1 VNVAVIA
8 TVASLAACA
17 GLVLAE
23 AAGREGRAA
32 RLFFKPAA
40 SIGFVVIGA
49 TALTHLDLGDQATW
63 IIFGLVL
70 GALGDVLLMFES
82 LFLAGLVA
90 FLLGHV
96 AYIVAFAMIVPAA
109 TWPRMA
115 PIPAMLAVSAGAA
128 ALAWLWPHVGRMR
141 GMRAPVIAYV
151 LVIVTMVI
159 GAAAVA
165 IASPWSTTHAV
176 LVAVG
181 AALFFASDLAVAR
194 DKFVR
199 RSFFNRLWGLP
210 VYYVAQVLIAWTLV
224 VA

>member
-23 AAGREGRAA
+23 VAGREGRSA

-49 TALTHLDLGDQATW
+49 TELAHLDVGDPGTW
-63 IIFGLVL
+63 IVLGLVL
-70 GALGDVLLMFES
+70 GAIGDVLLLFES

-128 ALAWLWPHVGRMR
+128 ALSWLWPHVGRMR
-141 GMRAPVIAYV
+141 VPVIAYV

-165 IASPWSTTHAV
+165 IAAPISATHAG
-176 LVAVG
+176 LIAAG
-181 AALFFASDLAVAR
+181 ATLFFVSDLAVAR

-199 RSFFNRLWGLP
+199 RSISNKLWGLP
-210 VYYVAQVLIAWTLV
+210 AYYVAQVLIAWTLV